1 MGDWDGFYA
10 LTGGTAGV
18 LIGLIFVVITLG
30 MEHAKEGDTVRTR
43 LFVTP
48 ILVYFVSLLITSLA
62 MIPPLSDV
70 IRALA
75 LVVIGC
81 AGLGYTI
88 NFALLLRRLAAPEEI
103 EALWDIVLP
112 IASYSLLVFSAAAW
126 ALKAPFADL
135 SGAAAVV
142 VLLIVALRKSWVV
155 TLFMPQEKRR
165 TRLTKGRAARH
176 RLGRAV
182 SRRCKVAKPAARHFA

>member
-10 LTGGTAGV
+10 LIGGTAGA

-48 ILVYFVSLLITSLA
+48 LLVYFASLLITSLA
-62 MIPPLSDV
+62 MIPPLSEV
-70 IRALA
+70 TRALA
-75 LVVIGC
+75 LGVIGC
-81 AGLGYTI
+81 AGLGYTV
-88 NFALLLRRLAAPEEI
+88 NLALLLRRLAAPEEI

-126 ALKAPFADL
+126 ALKAPFANL

-155 TLFMPQEKRR
+155 TLYIASRKR
-165 TRLTKGRAARH
+165 KDA
-176 RLGRAV
+176 
-182 SRRCKVAKPAARHFA
+182 SD